1 VEPVSP
7 RPLREVCHAWRRLYK
22 QKVEPEYILQQLAKK
37 VGLDSSLV
45 GQTMKKKK
53 SFYFDTKLLQLRC
66 NLSVF
71 QVQNMDEGAHLMALQ
86 AAEGPH
92 TRKARNFFNFL
103 RAFCLHEP
111 GSCGSLQ
118 ELLDEV
124 NKREKR

>member
-1 VEPVSP
+1 MPGGA
-7 RPLREVCHAWRRLYK
+7 CLYK

-92 TRKARNFFNFL
+92 TRKARNYFNFL